1 MPRKKGYLAALLWTA
16 TRFRLP
22 WRLVLLMALP
32 VALVTIGT
40 FGYEMLEPSYTL
52 FDALY
57 MTVITL
63 TTVGYGEI
71 PAPLSPQ
78 GRVFTMGL
86 LLGGVFTLFYTATE
100 IVRSIISGEI
110 QDLMGKQRMAHD
122 LGEIRDHLIVVGYGR
137 MGRQICRDLSR
148 QGVAFVLVDRDP
160 EHLAGFDL
168 PHGLALAG
176 DATHDEVLRQAG
188 VERAKG
194 LVTVAPSD
202 ADNLYICMS
211 ARLLNDRLFI
221 VSRAE
226 DERAEPKFRRV
237 GVNRVISPYA
247 IGGSLVALAVLRP
260 TVTDFLDLAT
270 RAGHHDL
277 QIEEVVLRPG
287 CRLHGATLAGSK
299 IRADLGLIVLAIKKA
314 DGGEM
319 AFNPPGDAV
328 LSAGDTLIALGQ
340 RQQLDQLEQLAA
352 GR

>member
-1 MPRKKGYLAALLWTA
+1 MARKKGYLPTLFWTA

-22 WRLVLLMALP
+22 WRLVLLVLLPIAL
-32 VALVTIGT
+32 LLIGT
-40 FGYEMLEPSYTL
+40 LGYEMLEPTYTF

-71 PAPLSPQ
+71 PAPLSTQ
-78 GRVFTMGL
+78 GRVFTMFL

-110 QDLMGKQRMAHD
+110 QDLMGRQRMAHE
-122 LGEIRDHLIVVGYGR
+122 LGEIRDHLIVIGYGR
-137 MGRQICRDLSR
+137 MGHQICRDLSR
-148 QGVAFVLVDRDP
+148 QGVPFVLIDRDP
-160 EHLAGFDL
+160 ENLDGFEM

-188 VERAKG
+188 VERAKA

-226 DERAEPKFRRV
+226 DERAEPKLRRV

-299 IRADLGLIVLAIKKA
+299 IRADLGLIVLAIKKG
-314 DGGEM
+314 GGEM

-328 LSAGDTLIALGQ
+328 LSAGDTLIALGR